1 MFRRSWLAPQPKR
14 VLAVVHGFA
23 EHSGRYDV
31 LGQWF
36 ASRGLAVHAY
46 DQRGHG
52 RSQGER
58 GHVGRFG
65 EFLDDLEAFVELLGK
80 EHSGLPVVL
89 VGHSMGGLV
98 VATYLCERQP
108 GPGLT
113 AAVTSGAAL
122 ALSKNLPR
130 WRIHLSR
137 LLRSVAPRL
146 RLQSGLDVQGLS
158 RDPAVV
164 RAYLEDPLVDRRMT
178 TSLAAELL
186 SAVQRTAQSAQ
197 RVPVPLLALHGE
209 ADPICPVQGSRS
221 FQARV
226 RAPASRLRT
235 YAKLRHEIFNEPEHE
250 DVFEDILEWIRGLPE
265 AAS

>member
-52 RSQGER
+52 RSQGAR

-164 RAYLEDPLVDRRMT
+164 RAYLEDPLVDR
-178 TSLAAELL
+178 
-186 SAVQRTAQSAQ
+186 
-197 RVPVPLLALHGE
+197 E